1 MIARPYDMIAYSPAV
16 NTLAIPTAIRFS
28 AENTSGE
35 PYRAWSA
42 ALLHA
47 RHREGGFPSFRQLLR
62 PDDPDR
68 VAGRVLHHH
77 VRGDDLPV
85 RREPDGA
92 AGQQGVPHHELRED
106 VAHGRPVEGLRVLD
120 RQEEH

>member
-35 PYRAWSA
+35 PYGVCAA

-47 RHREGGFPSFRQLLR
+47 WHREGGFPSFRQLLW

-77 VRGDDLPV
+77 VRRDDLSV
-85 RREPDGA
+85 RRKPNGA
-92 AGQQGVPHHELRED
+92 AGQQRVPHHEL
-106 VAHGRPVEGLRVLD
+106 
-120 RQEEH
+120 